1 MFDWIVPALNISPT
15 ILSIIVIC
23 LVSAIGLQLGKL
35 KLFNISLGI
44 TFVFFTGIVVGHFRL
59 PLERET
65 LQFAQNFGLI
75 IFVYALGLQVGPG
88 FISSFRKEGLTL
100 NLLSL
105 AIIFI
110 GLVMTLVF
118 SLTTNVSLPNMI
130 GILCGAVTNTPALGA
145 AQQALS
151 QITGT
156 NSREISD
163 MAMATAVTY
172 PLGVVGVIL
181 AIVFLRSFFVKPE
194 DLQEDPDEKAE
205 HETYVGE
212 FMIANPAIDGMTI
225 RDITK
230 QSAKKFVISRI
241 WQDGKVI
248 IPAPDSVLKY
258 GDHLLVVS
266 FKSDV
271 SHLKLLFGKQENKD
285 WNKEDID
292 WNNIDNSQLVSRRIL
307 VTRSK
312 VNGMKLATLRLRNTY
327 GINITRINRAG
338 VELIPSND
346 LTLQIGDRLTVVGE
360 KASIDN
366 VSKILG
372 NEVKRLK
379 SPNLIAIFVGIT
391 IGLLLGSLPL
401 PLPGM
406 DFPVRLG
413 IAGGPIIVG
422 ILMSTI
428 GPRFHFTTYTTQS
441 SNILMRQ
448 FGLTF
453 YLACLG
459 ISSGEHFLETVMHGS
474 GLQWI
479 GIGFILTAVPVLIVA
494 FIAMK
499 VMHVKFAK
507 NVGMFCGS
515 MANPMALSYMN
526 STADGDAP
534 SVAYAT
540 VYPVAMFS
548 RIILTQMLLMLF
560 Y

>member
-459 ISSGEHFLETVMHGS
+459 ISSGEHFLETVMHGA

-526 STADGDAP
+526 STVDGDAP

>member
-459 ISSGEHFLETVMHGS
+459 ISSGEHFLETVMHGA

>member
-459 ISSGEHFLETVMHGS
+459 ISSGEHFFETVMHGA